1 MAAPHKRDH
10 KILEDLMRVAEGAF
24 GTVAGF
30 RNELQNGCK
39 KQAERFKNTL
49 NMPTNEELDVI
60 KAMQIKILEQQ
71 KKMLERLD
79 ALEDKKPK
87 K

>member
-1 MAAPHKRDH
+1 MAAPHKREN

-30 RNELQNGCK
+30 RNELQTGCK

-49 NMPTNEELDVI
+49 NLPTNDELEVV
-60 KAMQIKILEQQ
+60 KAMQVKILEQQ
-71 KKMLERLD
+71 AKILKRLD
-79 ALEDKKPK
+79 VLEAKESKK
-87 K
+87 

>member
-1 MAAPHKRDH
+1 MAAPHKSEH

-30 RNELQNGCK
+30 RNELQQGCK

-49 NMPTNEELDVI
+49 DLTTNAELEVV
-60 KAMQIKILEQQ
+60 KAMQVKILEQQ
-71 KKMLERLD
+71 DAILKRLA

>member
-1 MAAPHKRDH
+1 MAAPHKSEH

-30 RNELQNGCK
+30 RSELQQSCK

-49 NMPTNEELDVI
+49 DLTTNAELEVV
-60 KAMQIKILEQQ
+60 KAMQVKILEQQ
-71 KKMLERLD
+71 DAILKRLA
-79 ALEDKKPK
+79 ALDDKKSK